1 MVDIDIKGFFDNV
14 NHGKLLKQMWTLGI
28 RDKTSLSITLTDTTA
43 EVIKTEKR
51 GFNMT
56 NYTITKDNGITKISA
71 SAKSEVNE
79 VITKALADA
88 FGEENVAMVRTS
100 GSSPVNCLAIRV
112 GTLTDESGF
121 EHDLCVTVD
130 TTVKS
135 YKDRVTKRYT
145 VESFDFETAIA
156 RYEKYLLQKRLTKQA
171 EAAAKKT
178 EGKAKGNKT
187 KSEKQAEIAARA
199 KELDEVAERVKAK
212 QEAELAEKIA
222 KAREKKEKGV

>member
-1 MVDIDIKGFFDNV
+1 
-14 NHGKLLKQMWTLGI
+14 
-28 RDKTSLSITLTDTTA
+28 
-43 EVIKTEKR
+43 
-51 GFNMT
+51 MT

-88 FGEENVAMVRTS
+88 FGSENVAMIRTS

-145 VESFDFETAIA
+145 VEGFDFEAAIA
-156 RYEKYLLQKRLTKQA
+156 CYENYLTEKATKKA
-171 EAAAKKT
+171 ETDAKKA
-178 EGKAKGNKT
+178 EYKAKGNKT
-187 KSEKQAEIAARA
+187 KSEKQAEIDARA
-199 KELDEVAERVKAK
+199 KELDEVAKRVKAK

>member
-1 MVDIDIKGFFDNV
+1 MKSKEFINFEISKVGNANGLSTQLGELIKRGEIRSLNEKEKNQIINEAAFHYGEF
-14 NHGKLLKQMWTLGI
+14 LKALGC
-28 RDKTSLSITLTDTTA
+28 DYENDPNSADTTA
-43 EVIKTEKR
+43 EVIKTEER

-56 NYTITKDNGITKISA
+56 NYTITNDNGITKISA

-88 FGEENVAMVRTS
+88 FGSENVAMVRTS

-145 VESFDFETAIA
+145 IEAFDFETAIA
-156 RYEKYLLQKRLTKQA
+156 CYENY
-171 EAAAKKT
+171 
-178 EGKAKGNKT
+178 
-187 KSEKQAEIAARA
+187 
-199 KELDEVAERVKAK
+199 
-212 QEAELAEKIA
+212 LAEKA
-222 KAREKKEKGV
+222 TLS

>member
-1 MVDIDIKGFFDNV
+1 
-14 NHGKLLKQMWTLGI
+14 
-28 RDKTSLSITLTDTTA
+28 
-43 EVIKTEKR
+43 
-51 GFNMT
+51 MT

-88 FGEENVAMVRTS
+88 FGSENVAMIRTS

-145 VESFDFETAIA
+145 VEGFDFETAIA
-156 RYEKYLLQKRLTKQA
+156 CYENYLTEKAT
-171 EAAAKKT
+171 KKT
-178 EGKAKGNKT
+178 ETDAKKAERKAKGNKT
-187 KSEKQAEIAARA
+187 KSEKQAEIDARA
-199 KELDEVAERVKAK
+199 KELDEVAKRVKAK
-212 QEAELAEKIA
+212 QEAELAEKVA